1 MPSNLV
7 RSSAPGSCLTL
18 VRPPPPPV
26 HCTSCTLYTTEVIA
40 RNLSYPS
47 SGGWRAMLPRYVTS
61 GQFSS
66 SVEFLND
73 LQKCILCVHN
83 AEHILLSNSSYLM
96 MNLLMDCVKPELDG
110 MERS

>member
-7 RSSAPGSCLTL
+7 SRSAPGSCLTL
-18 VRPPPPPV
+18 VPPPPV

-47 SGGWRAMLPRYVTS
+47 SGDWRAMHPRYVTS

-66 SVEFLND
+66 SVEFLMTY
-73 LQKCILCVHN
+73 KSAFYACIMQNIFYCL
-83 AEHILLSNSSYLM
+83 I
-96 MNLLMDCVKPELDG
+96 PPI
-110 MERS
+110 